1 MATVASTGGDEQSLF
16 VRKATGLVR
25 GWSVRDAFIYATFS
39 INIVTLGLY
48 IFSYGP
54 FIPKGSLLW
63 SVLLAGGYLVLQG
76 VTYASLIAAMP
87 RAGGDYVWISR
98 VLGGGPG
105 FVLAITGWW
114 FILWLWVPIYANILN
129 VEVLGPMAAIVG
141 WSGAVDFLGK
151 NDGIFAASVVTALL
165 ASGFIAL
172 GMRTYAKVQKICFY
186 GGLVGLA
193 IMMLLLLFNS
203 KASFITH
210 FNDQSKDLYGVDN
223 AYGATLK
230 AGLKDYTVPAP
241 GSLALGA
248 TLALIPMMAFFNL
261 WSNWGATLY
270 GEVRGAS
277 DFRQNIFA
285 MAGALV
291 APSIA
296 AVILSLVFSKPFGW
310 DFYHAANNTFWAG
323 TIPTG
328 VWPYPGLLAASFLPG
343 GFLQFVL
350 IAILSMWFF
359 GWVGTVFL
367 SSTRVVFAAAFDR
380 VLPEG
385 VAKVDRNGVPLI
397 ALLLMLVPSLGIA
410 ALYAYSTKFATY
422 TLDATLVI
430 AVTFLGSAVAAA
442 ILPWRKRDIYMA
454 SPIAKYTVLGIP
466 LITAASGLF
475 IVFLVGCLYK
485 WLQDDRYGINDNGS
499 LIFMGAL
506 YALAL
511 GIVVAGPLSGP
522 GGGGGPGGMH
532 WPWPWGKLPP
542 VNLPRLG
549 ARGSRRG
556 GHGGRGFPPPPR

>member
-1 MATVASTGGDEQSLF
+1 MASVTAGAGDTPAERAVF

-25 GWSVRDAFIYATFS
+25 GWSTRDAFIYAAFS
-39 INIVTLGLY
+39 INLVTLGLY
-48 IFSYGP
+48 IFGYAP
-54 FIPKGSLLW
+54 FIAGSSLIYA
-63 SVLLAGGYLVLQG
+63 VLIGGGYLVVQG

-98 VLGGGPG
+98 VLGGGVG
-105 FVLAITGWW
+105 FVLAVAGWW

-129 VEVLGPMAAIVG
+129 VEVLGPLAAIIG
-141 WSGAVDFLGK
+141 WDGAVTFLGGK
-151 NDGIFAASVVTALL
+151 DGVFAASVATAIL
-165 ASGFIAL
+165 ASVFIAL
-172 GMRTYAKVQKICFY
+172 GMRTYAKIQKICFY

-193 IMMLLLLFNS
+193 VVVLLLLFNS

-223 AYGATLK
+223 AYAATLK
-230 AGLKDYTVPAP
+230 AGLKDYTVPAT
-241 GSLALGA
+241 GSFAFGA

-277 DFRQNIFA
+277 DFRQNIWA

-291 APSIA
+291 ATSIA
-296 AVILSLVFSKPFGW
+296 AVILFLLFSKTFGW
-310 DFYHAANNTFWAG
+310 DFYHAANNAFWAG

-328 VWPYPGLLAASFLPG
+328 VWPYPGLLAASFLGSPV
-343 GFLQFVL
+343 LQFILIGVL
-350 IAILSMWFF
+350 SLWFF

-385 VAKVDRNGVPLI
+385 VAKVDRNGVPVI
-397 ALLLMLVPSLGIA
+397 ALLLMLVPSIGIA
-410 ALYAYSTKFATY
+410 ALYAYSAKFATY

-442 ILPWRKRDIYMA
+442 VLPWRKRDIYMA
-454 SPIAKYTVLGIP
+454 SPIAKYTVVGIP

-475 IVFLVGCLYK
+475 IVFLVFCLYK
-485 WLQDDRYGINDNGS
+485 WLQDDRYGINDGGS
-499 LIFMGAL
+499 LVFMGGL
-506 YALAL
+506 YVLA
-511 GIVVAGPLSGP
+511 IAIFV
-522 GGGGGPGGMH
+522 
-532 WPWPWGKLPP
+532 
-542 VNLPRLG
+542 
-549 ARGSRRG
+549 GSRLYRRSQG
-556 GHGGRGFPPPPR
+556 MDLSMAYGEIPAE